1 MRLRARLA
9 VSSSA
14 PLCRGSGASGFR
26 RALVRFQDPGGAGHF
41 MLLVAVAAAAAAAA
55 AAASL
60 AILGFVHL
68 DRATPEVTAIEGSNR
83 IRCSACFLHLDE
95 SEAARAA
102 GLPIHDDA
110 HGVDGAVSAE
120 GVLEIR
126 LRGREGEVSD
136 VNLLAQLIVLCARQ
150 RFISLGGA

>member
-26 RALVRFQDPGGAGHF
+26 RALVRSQDPGGAGHF

-55 AAASL
+55 SL
-60 AILGFVHL
+60 AILGLVHL